1 MQQSITYKSI
11 WNISYPIILG
21 GIAQTVVN
29 VTDTAFL
36 GRVSEVALGASAIA
50 GLFYV
55 TVFMLGL
62 GFSIGTQIIVARHDG
77 EKNHSEIGKVLDH
90 SIYFMLPLA
99 IILFL
104 FLKICSP
111 FVLSYF
117 VKSPEVLQSSIIYI
131 DNI

>member
-21 GIAQTVVN
+21 GVAQTVVN

-36 GRVSEVALGASAIA
+36 GRVNEVALGASAIA

-62 GFSIGTQIIVARHDG
+62 GFSIGTQIIIARFDG
-77 EKNHSEIGKVLDH
+77 ENNHREIGRVLDH
-90 SIYFMLPLA
+90 SIYFMLPLCTCFVS
-99 IILFL
+99 IS
-104 FLKICSP
+104 KICFSLAP
-111 FVLSYF
+111 NLFC
-117 VKSPEVLQSSIIYI
+117 EVSRCFTK
-131 DNI
+131 